1 MVKYFFGTIY
11 ENELLETNQIEFGVE
26 KVIKRKRDKLYIK
39 RKSYDI
45 LLNSWIDKKD
55 MKITERMFS

>member
-55 MKITERMFS
+55 MKIIERMFS

>member
-55 MKITERMFS
+55 MK